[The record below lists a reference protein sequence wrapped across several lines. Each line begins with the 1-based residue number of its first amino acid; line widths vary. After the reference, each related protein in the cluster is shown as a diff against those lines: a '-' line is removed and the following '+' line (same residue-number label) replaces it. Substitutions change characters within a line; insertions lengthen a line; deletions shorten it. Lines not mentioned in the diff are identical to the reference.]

1 MKIAFLYH
9 IYKNGAIIYFREGK
23 IQSGNLSIVQWSLIL
38 LMASQSLL
46 DFIRTQ
52 ECDKIPMSLIK
63 LEGHFQIQYGLC
75 LRSQLQLEQ
84 KMILF
89 LYLSP
94 SG

>member
-1 MKIAFLYH
+1 
-9 IYKNGAIIYFREGK
+9 
-23 IQSGNLSIVQWSLIL
+23 
-38 LMASQSLL
+38 MASQSLL

-75 LRSQLQLEQ
+75 LRSQFQLEQ

-94 SG
+94 SGLNTHIQTNETKSFRVNKRQRNLDPITSSTSKMCQVLD